1 MRMNTTIHLDR
12 DDIAVYSE
20 VLWEDEL
27 GVEGSDQWVRFWSHE
42 SDITPD
48 EIHQAVF
55 PMVYRQ
61 TNAPAGGYFCTAM
74 RAFQTDHK
82 NEVICVIRHRYD
94 V

>member
-1 MRMNTTIHLDR
+1 MKTTMYLER

-48 EIHQAVF
+48 EIYKLVF

-61 TNAPAGGYFCTAM
+61 TYAPAGGYFCTSM
-74 RAFQTDHK
+74 RVFQTDHL
-82 NEVICVIRHRYD
+82 NEVICVIHHRYD